1 MREQQK
7 CECVKAR
14 MERDQNILFGQQRKV
29 GVGFHNIG
37 SGLLRAS
44 HEETVRKVERHY
56 GERCG
61 HLPLNAKELRVLVA
75 ENTDA
80 IQAQMAYLGSLTGR
94 VIFPVIASELQQ
106 RQHET
111 VERPLVVPYIN
122 VPETE
127 TYVQQE
133 LGADVWG
140 LPGRMTHILKNKASF
155 YQLVDE
161 MGLPGF
167 QTPDYRIASIYDL
180 TTVARDLLAVIEQIY
195 HDADMI
201 HEYPLGVMLRASESD
216 GNYGCCLLYEQ
227 AGRVVM
233 VPNGEAG
240 KTLYYRA
247 WSEALVAAQQHLI
260 STMDVQKETRV
271 VISRYLDFVDSP
283 GISVVLLDGEVAS
296 LRWNGQLQLK
306 GSKACVGTS
315 SYNPSSPALQHLQ
328 HLYEEPTV
336 EFFEAL
342 LRQTAERCRIDF
354 ASIRAVANL
363 DIMLPGPLETRLQ
376 QRRKTPRVN
385 YLAEC
390 NPRWTNYTDAI
401 LAVAGITGREPTIA
415 NMRAV
420 IREGISTVDKYP
432 LPEHLDPAVVRE
444 WIFERDALLQR
455 DGTRIIC
462 RMAQK
467 PMGLIFAGDVQ
478 LAQREFE
485 RIVTRLATGVAS

>member
-1 MREQQK
+1 MRV
-7 CECVKAR
+7 VKVSV
-14 MERDQNILFGQQRKV
+14 ERDQNILFGQQRKV
-29 GVGFHNIG
+29 GIGFHNIG
-37 SGLLRAS
+37 TGLLRAS

-61 HLPLNAKELRVLVA
+61 HLPLNMRELRVLVA

-80 IQAQMAYLGSLTGR
+80 IQAQMAYLSGLMERTLLPHTDG
-94 VIFPVIASELQQ
+94 ELLQ
-106 RQHET
+106 ECSDLA
-111 VERPLVVPYIN
+111 ERPLVVPYIN

-127 TYVQQE
+127 AYVQQE

-155 YQLVDE
+155 YRLVDE
-161 MGLPGF
+161 TGLPGF
-167 QTPDYRIASIYDL
+167 QTPDYCVASVYDL
-180 TTVARDLLAVIEQIY
+180 STAARDFLAVIEEMY

-201 HEYPLGVMLRASESD
+201 HEYPLGVMLRAAESD

-227 AGRVVM
+227 GGRVVM
-233 VPNGEAG
+233 VPNGDAG
-240 KTLYYRA
+240 NTLYYRA
-247 WSEALVAAQQHLI
+247 WSEALLVAQQHLI

-315 SYNPSSPALQHLQ
+315 SYNPGSAALQHLQ
-328 HLYEEPTV
+328 QLYEEPTAA
-336 EFFEAL
+336 FFEAL
-342 LRQTAERCRIDF
+342 LRRTAERCQINFARI
-354 ASIRAVANL
+354 RGVANL
-363 DIMLPGPLETRLQ
+363 DIMLPGPLEARLQ
-376 QRRKTPRVN
+376 QRRKAPRVN

-401 LAVAGITGREPTIA
+401 LAVLGVTKREPTVA

-432 LPEHLDPAVVRE
+432 LPEHLDPTVVRE

-467 PMGLIFAGDVQ
+467 PMGLIFAGDVH

-485 RIVTRLATGVAS
+485 QIVTNLATKVAS

>member
-1 MREQQK
+1 
-7 CECVKAR
+7 
-14 MERDQNILFGQQRKV
+14 MERDQNMLFGQQRQM

-44 HEETVRKVERHY
+44 HAETVRKVERHY

-61 HLPLNAKELRVLVA
+61 HLPLNAQELRVLVA

-80 IQAQMAYLGSLTGR
+80 IRTQMVYLSSLMGR
-94 VIFPVIASELQQ
+94 TLLPLTADELLQCQQ
-106 RQHET
+106 ET
-111 VERPLVVPYIN
+111 AERPLVVPYIN

-127 TYVQQE
+127 AYVQQE

-161 MGLPGF
+161 IGLPSF
-167 QTPDYRIASIYDL
+167 QTPDYRVASVYDL
-180 TTVARDLLAVIEQIY
+180 PTAARDFLAVVEEIY

-201 HEYPLGVMLRASESD
+201 HEYPLGVMLRAAESD

-233 VPNGEAG
+233 VPNGDAG
-240 KTLYYRA
+240 NTLFYRM
-247 WSEALVAAQQHLI
+247 WSEALMAAQQHLI

-271 VISRYLDFVDSP
+271 VISRYIDFVDSP
-283 GISVVLLDGEVAS
+283 GMSVVLLDGEVAS

-315 SYNPSSPALQHLQ
+315 SYNPGSAALLHLQ
-328 HLYEEPTV
+328 QLYEEPTAT
-336 EFFEAL
+336 FFEAL
-342 LRQTAERCRIDF
+342 LRQTAERCQIDF

-363 DIMLPGPLETRLQ
+363 DIMLPGPLEARLQ
-376 QRRKTPRVN
+376 QRRKAPRVN

-401 LAVAGITGREPTIA
+401 LAMLGVTGREPTVA
-415 NMRAV
+415 NMRTV

-444 WIFERDALLQR
+444 WIFERDVLLKR

-485 RIVTRLATGVAS
+485 QIVASLATKVAS

>member
-1 MREQQK
+1 M
-7 CECVKAR
+7 
-14 MERDQNILFGQQRKV
+14 
-29 GVGFHNIG
+29 
-37 SGLLRAS
+37 RAS
-44 HEETVRKVERHY
+44 HQETVRKVERHY

-61 HLPLNAKELRVLVA
+61 HLPLNAQALKVLVA
-75 ENTDA
+75 ENTAA
-80 IQAQMAYLGSLTGR
+80 IQTQMTYLSSLMERTLQPLTGD
-94 VIFPVIASELQQ
+94 ELLLMQQ
-106 RQHET
+106 EM

-127 TYVQQE
+127 TYIQQE

-161 MGLPGF
+161 TGLPDF
-167 QTPDYRIASIYDL
+167 QTPDYRVASVYDL
-180 TTVARDLLAVIEQIY
+180 PTAARDFLAVIEEMY
-195 HDADMI
+195 HAADMI
-201 HEYPLGVMLRASESD
+201 HEYPLGVMLRAAESD

-227 AGRVVM
+227 AGRIVM
-233 VPNGEAG
+233 VPNGDAG
-240 KTLYYRA
+240 NTLYYRA

-271 VISRYLDFVDSP
+271 VISRYIDFVDSP

-315 SYNPSSPALQHLQ
+315 SYNPGNPTLQHLQ
-328 HLYEEPTV
+328 QLYEEPTAA
-336 EFFEAL
+336 FFEAL
-342 LRQTAERCRIDF
+342 LRRTAERCQIDF

-363 DIMLPGPLETRLQ
+363 DIMLPGPLEARLQ
-376 QRRKTPRVN
+376 QCRKAPQVN

-401 LAVAGITGREPTIA
+401 LTMLGVSGREPTVA
-415 NMRAV
+415 NIRAV
-420 IREGISTVDKYP
+420 IQEGISTVDKYP

-444 WIFERDALLQR
+444 WIFERDALLKR

-485 RIVTRLATGVAS
+485 QIVTMLFTKVAS

>member
-1 MREQQK
+1 
-7 CECVKAR
+7 
-14 MERDQNILFGQQRKV
+14 MERDQNMLFGQQRKM

-44 HEETVRKVERHY
+44 HAETVRKVERHY

-61 HLPLNAKELRVLVA
+61 HLPLNAQELRVLVA

-80 IQAQMAYLGSLTGR
+80 IRTQMEYLSSLMGR
-94 VIFPVIASELQQ
+94 TLQPFTADELLQGQ
-106 RQHET
+106 KAMT
-111 VERPLVVPYIN
+111 ERPLVVPYIN

-127 TYVQQE
+127 AYVQQE

-155 YQLVDE
+155 YRLVDE
-161 MGLPGF
+161 IGLPGF
-167 QTPDYRIASIYDL
+167 QTPDYRVASVYDL
-180 TTVARDLLAVIEQIY
+180 TTAARDFLAVVEEIY
-195 HDADMI
+195 HNADMI
-201 HEYPLGVMLRASESD
+201 HEYPLGVMLRAAESD

-233 VPNGEAG
+233 VPNGDAG
-240 KTLYYRA
+240 KTLFYRI
-247 WSEALVAAQQHLI
+247 WSEALLAAQQHLM

-271 VISRYLDFVDSP
+271 VISRYIDFVDSP
-283 GISVVLLDGEVAS
+283 GLSVVLLDGEVAS

-315 SYNPSSPALQHLQ
+315 SYNPDSAALLHLQ
-328 HLYEEPTV
+328 QLYEEPTAT
-336 EFFEAL
+336 FFEAL
-342 LRQTAERCRIDF
+342 LRQTAERCQIDF

-363 DIMLPGPLETRLQ
+363 DIMLPGLLEARLQ
-376 QRRKTPRVN
+376 QRRKAPRVN

-401 LAVAGITGREPTIA
+401 LAMSGITGREPTVA

-444 WIFERDALLQR
+444 WIFERDALLKR
-455 DGTRIIC
+455 NGTRIIC

-485 RIVTRLATGVAS
+485 QIVASLATKVAS